1 MKINYFSK
9 SFLLTKKNMFSL
21 KELKEAV
28 RKSIANKKE
37 KILIMKTFDLIKII
51 GILNNNNKYP
61 KQ

>member
-9 SFLLTKKNMFSL
+9 SFLLTKKNMFCI

-37 KILIMKTFDLIKII
+37 KN
-51 GILNNNNKYP
+51 LNYEDI
-61 KQ
+61 